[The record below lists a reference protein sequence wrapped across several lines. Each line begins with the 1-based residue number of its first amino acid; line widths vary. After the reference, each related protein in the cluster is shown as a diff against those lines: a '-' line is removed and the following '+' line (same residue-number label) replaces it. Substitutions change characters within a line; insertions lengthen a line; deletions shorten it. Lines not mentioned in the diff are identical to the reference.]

1 MKSFNLS
8 MKNMIIFSV
17 VAVITLSL
25 ITGAGFVNTIMLT
38 TVGFLAHKFINIE
51 KKNNNITP
59 ENLNTHWGR

>member
-17 VAVITLSL
+17 VAVIVLSL

-38 TVGFLAHKFINIE
+38 AVGFLAHKFINIE
-51 KKNNNITP
+51 KKNKNIVP
-59 ENLNTHWGR
+59 ENPNSYYKL